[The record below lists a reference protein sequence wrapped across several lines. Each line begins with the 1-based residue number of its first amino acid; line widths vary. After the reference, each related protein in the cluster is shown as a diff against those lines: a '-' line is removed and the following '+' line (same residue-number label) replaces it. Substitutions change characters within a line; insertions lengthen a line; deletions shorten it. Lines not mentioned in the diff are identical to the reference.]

1 MCVYVQVYLYVVVVV
16 VFSIRFVAAPEV
28 IIVDEHENP
37 LIDKYYEVD
46 STIEMVCVVRYASM
60 ATSAVYWLHGQRV
73 LNFDMTRGG
82 VR

>member
-1 MCVYVQVYLYVVVVV
+1 MCVCVCWFL
-16 VFSIRFVAAPEV
+16 FFIFFLFFIAAPEV

-37 LIDKYYEVD
+37 LVDKYYEVD
-46 STIEMVCVVRYASM
+46 STIEMVCVVRYAFM